1 MNEKRVARRVA
12 LARDSDHDF
21 VIRVSACDPSGHG
34 PQGRFAMTMSRREL
48 ERLRDAMN
56 VVLIETQP

>member
-21 VIRVSACDPSGHG
+21 VIRVSACDPSRHS
-34 PQGRFAMTMSRREL
+34 PQSFAMTMSRREL